1 MLAFR
6 MGRIDW
12 PVLVRRAQFGHA
24 GAIGSASAFLS
35 LPDENCA
42 LAEPVAHGSVF
53 GSTHSLVS
61 FRESAVRVLSSFSQ
75 LCNIDRSPQRRGIVR
90 WMVIATAAVV
100 LVGVVSLWFWLSA
113 LNRQTMFAEKIDEAR
128 KHLQLSSDEA
138 ALESLSVTSDTD
150 APPEFRYLKAVTLD
164 RLKRHE
170 PAHAEIRRAI
180 TAAPNDPKYKG
191 LELKFRMLARER
203 SAVDQL
209 IELNRDYSS
218 TAAVALFAA
227 YGFKAKAILLEQD
240 GNPKSADYHNQRM
253 QQTLDTAITMAADIP
268 EFHPELLTF
277 AIREEMP
284 NEALGL
290 IDGLLKIDPQSISL
304 RSKKVRVLVALKQI
318 DDAAKLAEVLYAETD
333 ENLQGAEYFAAVLS
347 QTTEN
352 EHRDEIFDKLV
363 DRFPRS
369 TVVVSKYA
377 VYLTRSGRLPKAQKQ
392 LDDAIA
398 RQTDKEERESLA
410 FVSITLPLEVNA
422 PAIAEEYLRKHRK
435 YLQDDLLVD
444 FFEARILYLRKQHG
458 DAVRK
463 MMHIV
468 EASKSGK
475 GGSRMFA
482 TEALTWVR
490 RILAEKMMTNQLDE
504 VIEVTGQS
512 SGTRVKIATE
522 EQIKAAKAKKAMSK
536 GIDPEPA
543 ALSSKD
549 EPKSPPETDAPASSP
564 VAPAPKADDTDPK
577 TAE

>member
-1 MLAFR
+1 M
-6 MGRIDW
+6 
-12 PVLVRRAQFGHA
+12 
-24 GAIGSASAFLS
+24 
-35 LPDENCA
+35 
-42 LAEPVAHGSVF
+42 
-53 GSTHSLVS
+53 
-61 FRESAVRVLSSFSQ
+61 RVLSSFSQ
-75 LCNIDRSPQRRGIVR
+75 FCNVDRSQQRRGIAR
-90 WMVIATAAVV
+90 WMVIAATAVV
-100 LVGVVSLWFWLSA
+100 LIGVCSLWYWLST
-113 LNRQTMFAEKIDEAR
+113 LNRQKMFAEKIVEAR

-150 APPEFRYLKAVTLD
+150 APPEFRYLKAITLD
-164 RLKRHE
+164 RLKRYE

-180 TAAPNDPKYKG
+180 TAAPDDPKYKG

-227 YGFKAKAILLEQD
+227 YGFKAKAMLLQQD
-240 GNPKSADYHNQRM
+240 GNPKSAEYHNSRM

-268 EFHPELLTF
+268 ELHPELLTF
-277 AIREEMP
+277 AIREELT

-290 IDGLLKIDPQSISL
+290 IDGLLKLDPESISL
-304 RSKKVRVLVALKQI
+304 RSKKVRALVALKQI

-333 ENLQGAEYFAAVLS
+333 ENLQGAEYFASVLS
-347 QTTEN
+347 QATEN
-352 EHRDEIFDKLV
+352 EHRDEIFDKML

-422 PAIAEEYLRKHRK
+422 PSVAEEYLRKHRK
-435 YLQDDLLVD
+435 HLQDDLLVD
-444 FFEARILYLRKQHG
+444 FFEARILYLRKQYG

-463 MMHIV
+463 MMNIV
-468 EASKSGK
+468 EASKNQE

-490 RILAEKMMTNQLDE
+490 RILAEKVMTSQLDE
-504 VIEVTGQS
+504 VIEATGQS
-512 SGTRVKIATE
+512 SGARIKIATE
-522 EQIKAAKAKKAMSK
+522 EQIKEAQEKNEKDK
-536 GIDPEPA
+536 GSDPAPA

-549 EPKSPPETDAPASSP
+549 EPKLPPETDAPASSP
-564 VAPAPKADDTDPK
+564 VTPAPKAVTPAPNAVDPAPNAVDAVPK
-577 TAE
+577 AVE